1 MDVREIVRGIKE
13 RHGRSSAAKYD
24 ADSDNI
30 PQRLLMPSSED
41 PSLWRVRVKVSL
53 LNYGLGGEL
62 MKGWKRTDYHCYAIP
77 KDVSTRKPSQRLT
90 SPFGFFSRLTPW
102 FHLLRSSSSWTSLAS
117 DLRYYGCFHG
127 NPARPR
133 TY

>member
-41 PSLWRVRVKVSL
+41 PSLWRVRVKVSPHVREV
-53 LNYGLGGEL
+53 GGADE
-62 MKGWKRTDYHCYAIP
+62 
-77 KDVSTRKPSQRLT
+77 RLEENK
-90 SPFGFFSRLTPW
+90 
-102 FHLLRSSSSWTSLAS
+102 SSS
-117 DLRYYGCFHG
+117 LRYS
-127 NPARPR
+127 RK
-133 TY
+133 

>member
-1 MDVREIVRGIKE
+1 MPEAALPTDEHRHRQFNRDLGRNEEMDVREIVRGIKE

-53 LNYGLGGEL
+53 LSPQDG
-62 MKGWKRTDYHCYAIP
+62 
-77 KDVSTRKPSQRLT
+77 VS
-90 SPFGFFSRLTPW
+90 
-102 FHLLRSSSSWTSLAS
+102 
-117 DLRYYGCFHG
+117 
-127 NPARPR
+127 
-133 TY
+133 

>member
-53 LNYGLGGEL
+53 
-62 MKGWKRTDYHCYAIP
+62 
-77 KDVSTRKPSQRLT
+77 PS
-90 SPFGFFSRLTPW
+90 P
-102 FHLLRSSSSWTSLAS
+102 
-117 DLRYYGCFHG
+117 
-127 NPARPR
+127 
-133 TY
+133 